1 MVTHLA
7 LCDRAANAT
16 GPLPAMGRGTNHL
29 ATNVLSILL
38 GRTPSGTYSLFQHG
52 HVPGQSNCLLWTLFL
67 PKTSLLSF
75 VGIALV
81 CFAIPWFYIMLMQ
94 ERAVNTFKAL
104 CSLAA
109 MRICNVIFPK
119 HLQLK
124 RL

>member
-1 MVTHLA
+1 MSVVEAVYQQESKTVEASSLRSA
-7 LCDRAANAT
+7 
-16 GPLPAMGRGTNHL
+16 
-29 ATNVLSILL
+29 
-38 GRTPSGTYSLFQHG
+38 SGHETYRYRL
-52 HVPGQSNCLLWTLFL
+52 PGQSNCLLWTLFL